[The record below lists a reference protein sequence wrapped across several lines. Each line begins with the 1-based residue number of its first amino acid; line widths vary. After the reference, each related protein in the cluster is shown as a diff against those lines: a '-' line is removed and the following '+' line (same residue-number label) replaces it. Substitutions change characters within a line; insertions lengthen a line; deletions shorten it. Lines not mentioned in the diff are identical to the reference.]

1 MDVQKIQSRLEGIS
15 ELKEKKIERK
25 RLRES
30 LKGIQDIERLTSRI
44 FLGHANARDLI
55 GLKNSLQSLPILK
68 ANLQP
73 FDAPIIREFASEIGN
88 FD

>member
-1 MDVQKIQSRLEGIS
+1 MDIQEIEGRLEGVS

-55 GLKNSLQSLPILK
+55 GLKNSLQSLTRSQSQSPAFRL
-68 ANLQP
+68 P
-73 FDAPIIREFASEIGN
+73 PS
-88 FD
+88 